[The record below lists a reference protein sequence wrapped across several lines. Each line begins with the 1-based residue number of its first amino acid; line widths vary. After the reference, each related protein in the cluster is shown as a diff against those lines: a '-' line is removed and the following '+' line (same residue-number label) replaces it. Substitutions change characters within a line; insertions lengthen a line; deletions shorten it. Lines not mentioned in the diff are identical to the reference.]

1 VVQAVLADSAF
12 RVMSAR
18 MVQQAVDASP
28 LTPDHHADYSAY
40 LLSNPNSL
48 IYYSL
53 KYKAFLED
61 LLGCTS
67 AYWLAR
73 EDGRI
78 TGVLPTMRYA
88 GRYGDVLNSLPYYGS
103 NGGILASTSAAEA
116 ALVRTYDEFS
126 RSPGVAAATWVSNPF
141 ALTANAPAHDLIDER
156 IAQFTP
162 LVDDAERLLQQIDGS
177 ARRNVNKARSE
188 GVSVRVDNRAFEFLE
203 QSHHEGM
210 AVIGGLAKT
219 PEFFRKLPRH
229 FCADKDYRV
238 YVAER
243 AGRPCAALLLL
254 YFNRTIEYY
263 VPTTI
268 EAERNSQPMALILY
282 QAMLDGA
289 AAGYTRWNWGATW
302 PNQIGV
308 WRFKHKWGAIDS
320 QYKYYVK
327 LNRPDLLQRT
337 RSELLNSYPG
347 FYVVPFSA
355 LAAA

>member
-1 VVQAVLADSAF
+1 MMQAHPGQQVVDV
-12 RVMSAR
+12 
-18 MVQQAVDASP
+18 SP
-28 LTPDHHADYSAY
+28 LTSESNAEYSAY

-53 KYKAFLED
+53 AYKTFLED
-61 LLGCTS
+61 LLACTS
-67 AYWLAR
+67 AYWLTR
-73 EDGRI
+73 EEGRI

-88 GRYGDVLNSLPYYGS
+88 GRYGDVVNSLPFYGS
-103 NGGILASTSAAEA
+103 NGGILASTPAAEA
-116 ALVRTYDEFS
+116 ALIRTFDEFVQ
-126 RSPGVAAATWVSNPF
+126 RPGVAAATWVSNPF
-141 ALTANAPAHDLIDER
+141 ALTAGAPSHDLIDDR

-162 LVDDAERLLQQIDGS
+162 LVSDPERLFQCIDGS

-188 GVSVRVDNRAFEFLE
+188 GVSVRVDNGAFDFLE
-203 QSHHEGM
+203 QAHREGM
-210 AVIGGLAKT
+210 AAIGGLAKT
-219 PEFFRKLPRH
+219 SDFFRNLPRH
-229 FCADKDYRV
+229 FCADKDYRI
-238 YVAER
+238 YLAER

-302 PNQIGV
+302 PNQTGV

-320 QYKYYVK
+320 RYRYYVK
-327 LNRPDLLQRT
+327 LNRPDMLQRT